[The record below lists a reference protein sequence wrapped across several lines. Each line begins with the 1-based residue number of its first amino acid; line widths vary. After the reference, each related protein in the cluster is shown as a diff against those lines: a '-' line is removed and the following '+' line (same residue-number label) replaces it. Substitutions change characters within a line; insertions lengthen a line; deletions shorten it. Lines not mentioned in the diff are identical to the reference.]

1 LGKKYEKG
9 KNEKREKKGKKEE
22 KGGNLKKQDYF
33 FPQIE
38 NSNIW
43 GMLILDELKNIR

>member
-1 LGKKYEKG
+1 MKKL
-9 KNEKREKKGKKEE
+9 KNEKMKTREKKGKKEE
-22 KGGNLKKQDYF
+22 KGVNLKEQDYF

-43 GMLILDELKNIR
+43 GM